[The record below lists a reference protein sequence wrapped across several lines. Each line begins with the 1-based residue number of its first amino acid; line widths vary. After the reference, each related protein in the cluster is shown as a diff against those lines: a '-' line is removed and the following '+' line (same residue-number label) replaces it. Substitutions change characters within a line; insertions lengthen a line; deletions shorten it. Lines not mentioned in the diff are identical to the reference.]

1 MLGRYSCRF
10 GSIIMYTRIYNGV
23 VNTTAEEPYTGNT
36 ENDYWIEHDNSVEYY
51 VGQVYVKPVMVVPT
65 NWQVSTMDDQPINY
79 YTDTN
84 RNLMP
89 NQTAIIIGTQ

>member
-1 MLGRYSCRF
+1 
-10 GSIIMYTRIYNGV
+10 MYTRIYNGV

-36 ENDYWIEHDNSVEYY
+36 EDDYWIEHDNSVEYY
-51 VGQVYVKPVMVVPT
+51 VGQVYVKPVVVMPT

-89 NQTAIIIGTQ
+89 NQTAIITGTQ